1 MLEKYRRVYS
11 MLGDEESRNIYL
23 NRLNWLISGD
33 LKYIDKIVTAYLPQ
47 SFPCPLYG
55 KSLEES
61 VLEIQAKLPAER
73 GIVLYGAGGF
83 APYILHYFENDKR
96 LIGFC
101 SQTKKKQETGF
112 CGWPR
117 RRPCAAC

>member
-1 MLEKYRRVYS
+1 MLEKYRKVYS

-61 VLEIQAKLPAER
+61 VLEIQAKLPAEQ
-73 GIVLYGAGGF
+73 GIV
-83 APYILHYFENDKR
+83 
-96 LIGFC
+96 
-101 SQTKKKQETGF
+101 
-112 CGWPR
+112 
-117 RRPCAAC
+117 